1 MREEKSN
8 VASKPLSG
16 PVLQPRSEAQRQ
28 RTKKW
33 RERGNELQFGNISG
47 RKINSLLNAADF
59 TAAVS
64 RFLGAIFADCLQGIS
79 KRWAPGCVKMR

>member
-33 RERGNELQFGNISG
+33 RERGGNELQFGNISG
-47 RKINSLLNAADF
+47 RKINSLLNAV
-59 TAAVS
+59 AAVA
-64 RFLGAIFADCLQGIS
+64 RFLLQ
-79 KRWAPGCVKMR
+79 